1 MSYKLKPFLL
11 FMMLIIFASVD
22 AFASG
27 EGGHEEAYDPVSSVL
42 HHISDANEFHFV
54 KGVSIPLPCI
64 VYAPGEG
71 WSFFSSAV
79 FEHGHKAYNG
89 YVLNHGRVNRIAD
102 GNFPKGKVD
111 IEGIEHKE
119 VKDEK
124 TGEEREVSYAIVDGK
139 EYVLDPPSTLDGGL
153 VGGGVTSFYDF
164 SLTRNVAM
172 MILAVLLLFW
182 LFSTVARAYKRREGK
197 PPRGVQSLM
206 EPLFVF
212 MRDEVAKPMI
222 GPKYEKYLPFIMS
235 LFFFVLIL
243 NLLGLFP
250 PFGANITGNISV
262 TLALAVLTFLV
273 VNLSGNKNYWRHVF
287 WMPGIPA
294 WVKII
299 LTPVEILSLF
309 IKPFALTI
317 RLLANISAGHIIILS
332 IVGLIFL
339 LGHSGQSI
347 GGAIGGGVI
356 GMLLGLLMNL
366 LEILVAFVQAYI
378 FAMLSASYIGAA
390 IEEHH

>member
-11 FMMLIIFASVD
+11 FLMLIVFTSVD
-22 AFASG
+22 AYANG
-27 EGGHEEAYDPVSSVL
+27 EEGHEEAYDPVSSVL

-54 KGVSIPLPCI
+54 KGISVPLPCI

-71 WSFFSSAV
+71 WSFFSSSV
-79 FEHGHKAYNG
+79 FEHGHKTYNG
-89 YVLNHGRVNRIAD
+89 YVLNHGRVNKIAD
-102 GNFPKGKVD
+102 GSFPKGEVD
-111 IEGIEHKE
+111 IDGIEHKE
-119 VKDEK
+119 VKDEE
-124 TGEEREVSYAIVDGK
+124 TGEEHEVSYAIVDGK
-139 EYVLDPPSTLDGGL
+139 EYALDPPSTLDGGL

-182 LFSTVARAYKRREGK
+182 LFSSVARAYKRREGK
-197 PPRGVQSLM
+197 PPRGVQAFM
-206 EPLFVF
+206 EPLFIF

-222 GPKYEKYLPFIMS
+222 GPKYEKYQPFIMS

-273 VNLSGNKNYWRHVF
+273 VNLSGNKNYWQHVL

-390 IEEHH
+390 IEEQH